1 MFDHQVELDSS
12 YPNFRDSKE
21 NNRMYFFFI
30 RKSIFRTFSMVS
42 DEVKLDVDR
51 REPVVCHW
59 DDTNVPFS
67 SIIAAVM
74 SFLFL
79 HILEY

>member
-1 MFDHQVELDSS
+1 M
-12 YPNFRDSKE
+12 
-21 NNRMYFFFI
+21 M
-30 RKSIFRTFSMVS
+30 FRTFSIVS
-42 DEVKLDVDR
+42 AEFKLDVDR
-51 REPVVCHW
+51 REPVACHW

-67 SIIAAVM
+67 SIIVAVV